1 MSVNDKSSGGVPE
14 TEITQAPAPSVI
26 TLVLVVVNVAMYLAT
41 LLTGAHASPIYN
53 SLKLVPSS
61 LSLTSCW
68 TLIASMF
75 LHVDLGHLMA
85 NMFSLYILGGICEQ
99 LFGKGRYLLAYFGGG
114 IAGGLV
120 FALLRHG
127 SLTGAVGASGAI
139 FALMGLYGAFLLA
152 LKKKVGPD
160 NASVS
165 APVEQAIRSFAIILV
180 LNAVLVPLLGNIA
193 WEAHLGGF
201 LFGLLIGASTIPN
214 ILTEKH

>member
-1 MSVNDKSSGGVPE
+1 MNDKHSGGTPE
-14 TEITQAPAPSVI
+14 SGTSQAPTSSVI
-26 TLVLVVVNVAMYLAT
+26 TLVLIVVNIAMYLASV
-41 LLTGAHASPIYN
+41 LTGGHASPIYS

-61 LSLTSCW
+61 LSLTNCW
-68 TLIASMF
+68 TLITSMY
-75 LHVDLGHLMA
+75 LHVDLGHLMT
-85 NMFSLYILGGICEQ
+85 NMLSLYILGGICEQ

-165 APVEQAIRSFAIILV
+165 APVGQAIRSFAIILV

-214 ILTEKH
+214 ILTKKH